1 MNDEDVADKEA
12 AEREEID
19 KDKEREMI
27 DHVDSV
33 RVYSKEEVCC
43 LVTVHHHCG
52 VVLNDHV
59 GGALVE
65 LQVGVLHLPEHQGL
79 GGGQD
84 KGHNPGE
91 ENHQPGQISI
101 YRNLLVLCFLLT
113 LPFFSAFLTGELPG
127 GWSLPTT

>member
-1 MNDEDVADKEA
+1 MFKLFSLAPSSDEVNDEDVADKEA

-33 RVYSKEEVCC
+33 RLYSTEEVCC
-43 LVTVHHHCG
+43 LVTVHQHCG
-52 VVLNDHV
+52 VVLNDHI

-65 LQVGVLHLPEHQGL
+65 LHVGVLHLPEHQGL

-91 ENHQPGQISI
+91 ENHQPGEIFD
-101 YRNLLVLCFLLT
+101 Y
-113 LPFFSAFLTGELPG
+113 
-127 GWSLPTT
+127 